1 MNTTPWYIVPASI
14 AFLRALILIALIVVG
29 AW

>member
-1 MNTTPWYIVPASI
+1 MNAPDWFAVPAGI
-14 AFLRALILIALIVVG
+14 ICMGALILIALIVVG